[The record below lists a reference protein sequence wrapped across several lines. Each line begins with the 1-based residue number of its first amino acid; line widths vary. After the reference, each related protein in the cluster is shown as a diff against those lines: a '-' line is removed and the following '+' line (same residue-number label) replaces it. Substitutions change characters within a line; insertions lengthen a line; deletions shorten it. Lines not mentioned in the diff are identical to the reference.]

1 MIQIIKGIFRTR
13 FEVGI
18 THDTTLIGTHCG
30 VTCFVRN
37 GSHNVF
43 IEIQLYLVNAPSTT
57 KFSIQVFHFCIS
69 IF

>member
-1 MIQIIKGIFRTR
+1 MIQLIKGIFRTR

-18 THDTTLIGTHCG
+18 THDTTLIGTDCG

-43 IEIQLYLVNAPSTT
+43 IEIQ
-57 KFSIQVFHFCIS
+57 
-69 IF
+69 